1 MTLRGRVGI
10 DPVPEIP
17 STAKEEATADLIGRV
32 MRVLADQGD
41 QRDAPFI
48 AVMRGGTAAKLAYGL
63 TRPSKD
69 INLDIVSGT
78 GTINVWQLIEEAAE
92 RAGLLAMAEP
102 DRGSRSKGK
111 LQLSDRRTPSLTID
125 VDAQR
130 VHDRSRAAA
139 ITEGRITTRR
149 NGILTY
155 RPDVLAKQK
164 LALAGLPEARLR
176 AKDRYDIAWWLTHQ
190 IGSVP
195 PGLRIDLDQTL
206 RDGPGIRIEWD
217 RKHERDPITQRIEP
231 ATVHDTLASALDH
244 DPAVLVAREP
254 GSSLELHVGRNA
266 GGVLRW
272 MRAPDDPEPR
282 VLGRFANDQDV
293 QRYMTAYGLWH
304 EREVPEVL
312 RSLQAERARAQQQ
325 TPS

>member
-1 MTLRGRVGI
+1 M
-10 DPVPEIP
+10 PEIL
-17 STAKEEATADLIGRV
+17 STTEEEATADLVGRV

-41 QRDAPFI
+41 QRDAPII

-69 INLDIVSGT
+69 IGLDIVTGT
-78 GTINVWQLIEEAAE
+78 GAAHVSGNVWQLIEEAAE

-111 LQLSDRRTPSLTID
+111 LQLSDRRTRSLTMSLTID

-164 LALAGLPEARLR
+164 LALAALPEPRLR

-195 PGLRIDLDQTL
+195 PGLRTDLDQTL

-217 RKHERDPITQRIEP
+217 RKHECDPITQRIEP

-304 EREVPEVL
+304 EREVPELL